1 MSGEDQA
8 AVLVTRLHETWS
20 PLEEDLR
27 NSVLKTVSLL
37 GKLSDEL
44 TPGASVSLQE
54 WVEHRMPGE
63 VRFKKNARGSVVLE
77 QIETSSAASGPTAAP
92 DEPGLGQE
100 QDTNNGQGVP
110 QNEWSQMVAPCQ
122 YWGEQRTYEK
132 DASEMP
138 MHGWWP
144 HSATYVDPAWDHVD
158 PAWTCY
164 EIAEVLNNW
173 LSQNTSLEQI
183 PDTRPDRQ
191 SKLQQC
197 WKKMANAPADIELP
211 PQLFAMVLPN
221 ATTLASDEPQGIW
234 DKAQRPGSRAMQKVL
249 ASTTPW
255 QKQQI
260 ILELAKS
267 ARMLLYHDSGCFVV
281 SQLLEEGRCF

>member
-8 AVLVTRLHETWS
+8 ALLVTRLHETWS
-20 PLEEDLR
+20 PLEEGLR
-27 NSVLKTVSLL
+27 KSVLKTASLL
-37 GKLSDEL
+37 GELSDEL

-92 DEPGLGQE
+92 GEPCPGQE

-122 YWGEQRTYEK
+122 YWGEQLTYEK

-144 HSATYVDPAWDHVD
+144 HGETYVDFAWHHVD
-158 PAWTCY
+158 PAWKCY

-173 LSQNTSLEQI
+173 LEENTSLERL
-183 PDTRPDRQ
+183 PDNRPDRQ
-191 SKLQQC
+191 SKLQQT
-197 WKKMANAPADIELP
+197 WMKMANAPADIELP
-211 PQLFAMVLPN
+211 TQLFAMVMSH
-221 ATTLASDEPQGIW
+221 ATTLASYEPRDKG
-234 DKAQRPGSRAMQKVL
+234 DKAPRPGSRAMQKVL

-255 QKQQI
+255 QQEQI

-267 ARMLLYHDSGCFVV
+267 ARMLLYHDSGCMVV

>member
-27 NSVLKTVSLL
+27 KSVLKTASLV
-37 GKLSDEL
+37 GELSDKL

-77 QIETSSAASGPTAAP
+77 QIETYSAASGPTAAP
-92 DEPGLGQE
+92 GEPVLGQE
-100 QDTNNGQGVP
+100 QDTNNGQGVL
-110 QNEWSQMVAPCQ
+110 QNEWSQMVAPCR
-122 YWGEQRTYEK
+122 YWGEQLMYEN
-132 DASEMP
+132 DESEMP

-144 HSATYVDPAWDHVD
+144 DSATYVDPAWL
-158 PAWTCY
+158 
-164 EIAEVLNNW
+164 AEVLNSW
-173 LSQNTSLEQI
+173 LEQNTSLERR
-183 PDTRPDRQ
+183 PDNRPDRQ
-191 SKLQQC
+191 SKLQQT
-197 WKKMANAPADIELP
+197 WMKMANAPADIELP

-221 ATTLASDEPQGIW
+221 ATTLASYEPQGIW
-234 DKAQRPGSRAMQKVL
+234 DKAPRPGSRAMQKVL

-267 ARMLLYHDSGCFVV
+267 ARMLLYHPSGCFVV

>member
-8 AVLVTRLHETWS
+8 AVLDTRLHETWS
-20 PLEEDLR
+20 PVEEDLR
-27 NSVLKTVSLL
+27 KSVLKTVSLL
-37 GKLSDEL
+37 GELSDEL

-54 WVEHRMPGE
+54 WVEHRMPCE

-92 DEPGLGQE
+92 GEPGLGQE
-100 QDTNNGQGVP
+100 QDTNNGEGVP
-110 QNEWSQMVAPCQ
+110 QNEWSQKVAPYQ
-122 YWGEQRTYEK
+122 YWGEQLTYEE

-144 HSATYVDPAWDHVD
+144 HSATYVDPHWLHGGGAG
-158 PAWTCY
+158 TCY
-164 EIAEVLNNW
+164 GIAEVLNSW
-173 LSQNTSLEQI
+173 LSQNTSLQRL
-183 PDTRPDRQ
+183 PDNRPDRE
-191 SKLQQC
+191 SKLQQT
-197 WKKMANAPADIELP
+197 WMKMANAPADIELP
-211 PQLFAMVLPN
+211 PQFFAMVLPN
-221 ATTLASDEPQGIW
+221 ATTLASYESQGTW
-234 DKAQRPGSRAMQKVL
+234 DKAPRLGSMAMQKVL

-267 ARMLLYHDSGCFVV
+267 ARMLLFHDSGCFVV